1 MLIELGEDEV
11 TLVASDRYR
20 LSVRKLQPLSFRGH
34 PRSLLVN
41 AVELVDLGRW
51 AAAAERITVESN
63 PNGTALLRTE
73 DATRELRVVEDEF
86 PAYQVMLD
94 DLPAPVCRVVVDR
107 LRLLE
112 LLTGGMVALDIKSGK
127 LTVSEVAAGEIGSL
141 EVVGAGDVRIGF
153 TAAVLAAALSVSV
166 GPDVLLE
173 ISEPARPVTVRSADQ
188 GTFTTLVMPA
198 RLDG

>member
-1 MLIELGEDEV
+1 
-11 TLVASDRYR
+11 
-20 LSVRKLQPLSFRGH
+20 VRKLQPLGFRGH

-41 AVELVDLGRW
+41 AAELIELGRW
-51 AAAAERITVESN
+51 VAGAESVRIETGPGGSAAVRISRGALVSPLPADGESKE
-63 PNGTALLRTE
+63 LLI
-73 DATRELRVVEDEF
+73 VEDDF
-86 PAYQVMLD
+86 PAYQVILD
-94 DLPAPVCRVVVDR
+94 GLAAPVCRVVVDR

-112 LLTGGMVALDIKSGK
+112 LLTGGMVALDIQPGR
-127 LTVSEVAAGEIGSL
+127 LTVSEVGEGTDVVPTGESIEAVGVG
-141 EVVGAGDVRIGF
+141 EVRVGF

-173 ISEPARPVTVRSADQ
+173 ISEPARPVIVRSADQ